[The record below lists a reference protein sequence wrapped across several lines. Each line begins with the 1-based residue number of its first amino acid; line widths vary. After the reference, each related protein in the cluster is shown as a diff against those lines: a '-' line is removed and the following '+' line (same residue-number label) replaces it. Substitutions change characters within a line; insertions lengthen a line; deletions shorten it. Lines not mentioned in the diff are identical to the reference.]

1 MLVDHRYAASLIDR
15 VTDPLVR
22 SYWTDQIASTA
33 DFHKSEVL
41 DWLVSKF
48 SAFTHDP
55 RIRRVI
61 GQGRSA
67 FTLADVMNNSQ
78 ILICNLAQGQI
89 GRSTSRFLGMTLV
102 NQLLDA
108 AVARSGMRETDRR
121 DCYVFIDEFQE
132 LTTESFQP
140 FLSGARK
147 QHVALV
153 LANQHAAQ
161 LPAELRAALYGNVGT
176 LVSFRTGVQDAPHI
190 AAAMQPSC
198 VSLGRWITE
207 GSAPAQSDLYEQRHE

>member
-1 MLVDHRYAASLIDR
+1 
-15 VTDPLVR
+15 
-22 SYWTDQIASTA
+22 
-33 DFHKSEVL
+33 
-41 DWLVSKF
+41 
-48 SAFTHDP
+48 
-55 RIRRVI
+55 
-61 GQGRSA
+61 
-67 FTLADVMNNSQ
+67 
-78 ILICNLAQGQI
+78 
-89 GRSTSRFLGMTLV
+89 MTLV

-108 AVARSGMRETDRR
+108 AVARSRMPEADRR

-161 LPAELRAALYGNVGT
+161 LPADLRAALYGNVGT

-190 AAAMQPSC
+190 AAAMQPST
-198 VSLGRWITE
+198 VTPDELLSLPNFAAITITTRD
-207 GSAPAQSDLYEQRHE
+207 GIRTAPFTVRMRPSPPRASSSPGWGDHVRRTRR